1 MGIFNTTK
9 NLASLWVQQ
18 KKREL
23 EHATPNTRV
32 DSGGSQD
39 RHSWSEQKH
48 ERGKLRE
55 VKEIRDSG
63 GIVARMMR
71 WKALVFFGTG
81 VELNAQGNEDLKE
94 WIRQEAFPQ
103 LDSQLI
109 ELGEDAL
116 WFPYALGET
125 VETRGGDFSH
135 FEAVEP
141 WTTLPVENEFGEVIG
156 WEQVIKD
163 DFGSHT
169 TTEYGPDEIQSFI
182 VNKSSARDNTGISD
196 VIRAEETIEQWQSNR
211 NAAQNAID
219 QAGFRR
225 LVAKVGRE
233 DGGIIDDNELRR
245 VRNKIDNLE
254 EDTTLVTGPHVE
266 FDLLDAM
273 DPSKFKEMREMD
285 MRDLALALGVPIEF
299 ASVISEG
306 LGSGEQSGLRE
317 RAFILEAK
325 AAQRLLA
332 GQFVEGVLRPVVEE
346 YSPYDAD
353 DLRGISFGE
362 PMPEEPGLDKQAP
375 YLTTNEIRER
385 LDKPPA
391 EDEEIGESYRKP
403 ANIQAPEQEEPEE
416 DSGIGGIFG
425 ETIEAA
431 LSGNEVSARALQ
443 EDFDATLFELVA
455 TEEQEEFETGARLG
469 IGVEFPNSGV
479 YVDWNIDAWPEED
492 RLDGPHV
499 SDYATREDAQK
510 VAQGELRELSASEL
524 AEGDTDFRLE
534 EFEAWLDDVHENFV
548 KAEDTSKTLTQF
560 SESQIPEMVEERMKE
575 AIRAGAVFS
584 HFEDL
589 PSSELMDLRQSLQDM
604 LTDDNWSLDNMAE
617 ELSDR
622 FDMDTDKAETIA
634 RTETQSIVNKAAE
647 DAYTE
652 IEEERGEEFKFKWV
666 GSMGPRTTDACLWLL
681 GGDSLAE
688 NISGT
693 GFDGTN
699 PNYGGTPVSMEELKE
714 RVEQAA
720 EVDPEINTEPREFT
734 PHINCRKRY
743 VRVVE

>member
-1 MGIFNTTK
+1 MGLFDSTK
-9 NLASLWVQQ
+9 ELAESYVERKQRRLN
-18 KKREL
+18 RDG
-23 EHATPNTRV
+23 TPNTRV

-39 RHSWSEQKH
+39 RHSWSEQNH

-81 VELNAQGNEDLKE
+81 IELNAQGNEDLKE
-94 WIRQEAFPQ
+94 WIRTEAFPQ

-116 WFPYALGET
+116 WFPYALGEI

-135 FEAVEP
+135 FEAIEP

-156 WEQVIKD
+156 WEQKIKD

-169 TTEYGPDEIQSFI
+169 VTEYNPDDIQSFI

-196 VIRAEETIEQWQSNR
+196 VIRAEDTISQWQSNR

-317 RAFILEAK
+317 RAFVLEGK

-332 GQFVEGVLRPVVEE
+332 GQFVGGVLRPVVEE
-346 YSPYDAD
+346 YSPYDAE

-362 PMPEEPGLDKQAP
+362 PMPEEPPLEKQAP

-391 EDEEIGESYRKP
+391 EDEDIGESYRKP
-403 ANIQAPEQEEPEE
+403 ANIQAPEEEEPEE

-425 ETIEAA
+425 EQ
-431 LSGNEVSARALQ
+431 Q
-443 EDFDATLFELVA
+443 EATLA
-455 TEEQEEFETGARLG
+455 
-469 IGVEFPNSGV
+469 
-479 YVDWNIDAWPEED
+479 
-492 RLDGPHV
+492 DG
-499 SDYATREDAQK
+499 
-510 VAQGELRELSASEL
+510 
-524 AEGDTDFRLE
+524 GDTDFRLE

-548 KAEDTSKTLTQF
+548 TAEDTSKTLTQF
-560 SESQIPEMVEERMKE
+560 SEGQIPQMVETRMKE

-604 LTDDNWSLDNMAE
+604 LTDDNWSLDNMAA

-622 FDMDTDKAETIA
+622 FDMDVDKAETIA

-652 IEEERGEEFKFKWV
+652 IEAERGEEFKFKWV
-666 GSMGPRTTDACLWLL
+666 GSIDDRTTEACIWLL
-681 GGDSLAE
+681 E
-688 NISGT
+688 Q
-693 GFDGTN
+693 TN
-699 PNYGGTPVSMEELKE
+699 PRHGGEPVTMEKLKE
-714 RVEQAA
+714 LIQEAP
-720 EVDPEINTEPREFT
+720 EHDPDINTEAREFT
-734 PHINCRKRY
+734 PHVNCRKRY